1 MDFIGHYI
9 GLGNFKV
16 IGELD
21 QYPIPDVV
29 INVKCYSDAEVLSVL
44 VLQRIKQSVFTKRK
58 LYVFITSFLP

>member
-1 MDFIGHYI
+1 MDFVSHYL

-29 INVKCYSDAEVLSVL
+29 INVEVIVTLKFYLFLFKGLS
-44 VLQRIKQSVFTKRK
+44 S
-58 LYVFITSFLP
+58 

>member
-1 MDFIGHYI
+1 MAKLMLSAAASTLLMDFVGYYL

-29 INVKCYSDAEVLSVL
+29 INIERYSDTEVLSDVCSKDQA
-44 VLQRIKQSVFTKRK
+44 VE
-58 LYVFITSFLP
+58 Y